1 MKVSDLIEMLEDFN
15 PEAEVLFAY
24 NYGDYWRTTVAA
36 RIDSV
41 EDAKV
46 VYSDYHSM
54 DKVVMGHDEPEDEG
68 PAGTRNVV
76 LLG

>member
-1 MKVSDLIEMLEDFN
+1 MKVSDLIDLLKDFN

-41 EDAKV
+41 ADAKV
-46 VYSDYHSM
+46 VHSEYHSM
-54 DKVVMGHDEPEDEG
+54 DKVVMRDDEDDEV
-68 PAGTRNVV
+68 PAGARSVV